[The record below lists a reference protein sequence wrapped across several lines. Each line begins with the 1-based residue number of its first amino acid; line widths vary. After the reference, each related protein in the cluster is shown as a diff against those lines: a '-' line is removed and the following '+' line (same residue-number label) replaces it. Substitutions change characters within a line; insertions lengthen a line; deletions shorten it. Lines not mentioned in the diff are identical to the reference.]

1 MKTIK
6 TNEDIKRIIEVL
18 TAKFNIEQI
27 YLNTYNRE
35 KLPYEL
41 IILVSDKYVK
51 TLGDLVPRITNSIR
65 DYPRYR
71 MSCYIAFQA
80 KDKIKEGNLFLFTSC
95 VPEKMIYKREGS
107 EFDIIPDA
115 FEFEKF
121 VKKVHALRNKE
132 LQKVDEFKEGYF
144 FYKEKGQYS
153 MASFMMHQTIELTY
167 RYLEILLSA
176 KERLKH
182 SIRGHHHY
190 LKEIS
195 TIYDLVFDED
205 NDTDQYLLNVLE
217 EIYRATRY
225 EDNFDIDVETLVLL
239 EGKMKQLSENAIS
252 IYNSII
258 SSFECGFTT
267 DDKGADANSD
277 KNCSLFDVVKSD
289 VDGKIASLVEEL
301 KSLLPEDISV
311 YLFGYRAQRFEM
323 ESMGENSSNGKYYFD
338 FLIVSLNDIREL
350 VNSVQATLNENL
362 DVSVLLL
369 SHQISPIQNQLDKNN
384 PFFHKALQLKKP
396 LFESLSISWIFH
408 KFNGCRTEEELNK
421 ARSNWYQRENNASGF
436 YNGGKAIDDCE
447 EVEIKVLLYNQAIEQ
462 ACLGLLEYF
471 YDYTPYQ
478 YNLKHLFSLCAS
490 LWQFPNNIFPNNTEE
505 EKSLFNEF
513 AQTVKDTRYQG
524 WSMVDWDEAYRY
536 DKRCEQFLEQCSNL
550 VRG

>member
-1 MKTIK
+1 M
-6 TNEDIKRIIEVL
+6 
-18 TAKFNIEQI
+18 
-27 YLNTYNRE
+27 
-35 KLPYEL
+35 
-41 IILVSDKYVK
+41 
-51 TLGDLVPRITNSIR
+51 
-65 DYPRYR
+65 
-71 MSCYIAFQA
+71 
-80 KDKIKEGNLFLFTSC
+80 
-95 VPEKMIYKREGS
+95 
-107 EFDIIPDA
+107 
-115 FEFEKF
+115 
-121 VKKVHALRNKE
+121 
-132 LQKVDEFKEGYF
+132 
-144 FYKEKGQYS
+144 
-153 MASFMMHQTIELTY
+153 
-167 RYLEILLSA
+167 
-176 KERLKH
+176 
-182 SIRGHHHY
+182 
-190 LKEIS
+190 KEIS

-436 YNGGKAIDDCE
+436 YSGGKAIDDCE

-490 LWQFPNNIFPNNTEE
+490 LWQFPNNIFPRNTEE

>member
-6 TNEDIKRIIEVL
+6 TNEDVKRIIEVL

-115 FEFEKF
+115 FDFEKF

-225 EDNFDIDVETLVLL
+225 EDNFYIDVETLVLL

-267 DDKGADANSD
+267 DDKGADANSN

-323 ESMGENSSNGKYYFD
+323 ESMGENSSNGKYYFG

-369 SHQISPIQNQLDKNN
+369 SHQISQIQNQLDKNN

-490 LWQFPNNIFPNNTEE
+490 LWQFPNNIFPRNTEE

-513 AQTVKDTRYQG
+513 AQTVKDTLYQG

>member
-6 TNEDIKRIIEVL
+6 TNEDVKRIIEVL